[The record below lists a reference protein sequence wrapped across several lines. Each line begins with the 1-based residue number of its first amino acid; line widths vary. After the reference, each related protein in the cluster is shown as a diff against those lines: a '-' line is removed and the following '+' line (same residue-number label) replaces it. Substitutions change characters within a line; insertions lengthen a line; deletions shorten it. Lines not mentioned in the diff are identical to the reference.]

1 MSSTLKTST
10 MTFTHSLGL
19 VYTTMWIIPFSPC
32 HPTQAMAVPIV
43 SYARKPYLTFPGGVH
58 DFHGHFYPVL
68 GRPHEGFPDCGCLD
82 PLITQAPHQCAE
94 AQGGNIGLPTLGC
107 SITGPSYFDR
117 YRQYHCC
124 ILYQQTGWVS
134 LPCPVAADSRS
145 VSVATDSG
153 HNSASQTHSVLP
165 QYDSRPVILAEAAH
179 HNRVESLPHIFFS
192 LCLQFRVLGTGDRCP
207 VTGLAGEVNVHV
219 SPVSPAQ
226 QSYSEA
232 QDHSDG
238 RGVTHRWP
246 LLANTTVVSTST
258 TSVCGRYF
266 PYCQDLLSQQGYIS
280 SFKSYHQH
288 T

>member
-1 MSSTLKTST
+1 MLELK
-10 MTFTHSLGL
+10 
-19 VYTTMWIIPFSPC
+19 
-32 HPTQAMAVPIV
+32 A
-43 SYARKPYLTFPGGVH
+43 
-58 DFHGHFYPVL
+58 
-68 GRPHEGFPDCGCLD
+68 
-82 PLITQAPHQCAE
+82 
-94 AQGGNIGLPTLGC
+94 
-107 SITGPSYFDR
+107 
-117 YRQYHCC
+117 
-124 ILYQQTGWVS
+124 
-134 LPCPVAADSRS
+134 
-145 VSVATDSG
+145 
-153 HNSASQTHSVLP
+153 
-165 QYDSRPVILAEAAH
+165 VILAFQHWVAVLQGH
-179 HNRVESLPHIFFS
+179 HILIAIDNTTVVSYINKQGGSHCHALLRLIVDLFLWLQTQDTTLRARHIPCCLNMIADRLSWPKQPITTEWSLYPTS
-192 LCLQFRVLGTGDRCP
+192 SSVYVSSSGVLGTGDRCP
-207 VTGLAGEVNVHV
+207 VTGLAGEVNAHV